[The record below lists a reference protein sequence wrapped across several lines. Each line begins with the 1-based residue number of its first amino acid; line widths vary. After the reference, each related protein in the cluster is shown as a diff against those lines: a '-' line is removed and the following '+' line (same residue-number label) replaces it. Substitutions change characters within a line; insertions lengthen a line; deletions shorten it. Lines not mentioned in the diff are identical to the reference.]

1 MSYIILE
8 TQVSK
13 WLLVGTVGVNGRVIL
28 TQVQDG
34 DIWVVGI
41 TLYED
46 SRKGTK
52 GMRRCELM

>member
-41 TLYED
+41 TLYEY
-46 SRKGTK
+46 
-52 GMRRCELM
+52 